1 MYNIVMQINNSNIIN
16 DTDPRIRM
24 KSKDVNIP
32 LSTEDEEL
40 LMAMLEY
47 VKDSTDEQKAKERDL
62 TPAVGLAAIQLG
74 VDKKMLAI
82 AIRDEEG
89 DFECEYALANPK
101 IISYSIETAYL
112 KGGEGCLSVK
122 TAHEGYVKR
131 HERIKVKGYDAI
143 KKKEVTIRAS
153 DYLAIVFQHELDHFK
168 GILYYDHINSADPFK
183 EEKGEIV
190 IE

>member
-1 MYNIVMQINNSNIIN
+1 
-16 DTDPRIRM
+16 
-24 KSKDVNIP
+24 
-32 LSTEDEEL
+32 
-40 LMAMLEY
+40 MLF
-47 VKDSTDEQKAKERDL
+47 SFCGSRFM
-62 TPAVGLAAIQLG
+62 G
-74 VDKKMLAI
+74 
-82 AIRDEEG
+82 
-89 DFECEYALANPK
+89 FECEYALANPK